1 MDELLVCCAV
11 TMERRTKSDTLFF
24 VSLFYFFFGIMPF
37 EWHCG
42 EVKCVWNEMTIS
54 KIHIYSVRWRSFRRL
69 AICGQITWY
78 THIAHCAFALLTFRA
93 MKRNYMVHWIRCG
106 FCPWRCVRISVRD
119 FGVWWNACSNQWRN
133 SSTARSMKMFGFV
146 FIHDGCHP
154 LIQISRLSTKSS
166 IRVERNKFESNFEIV
181 YRDKTRHMIQTK
193 VSNVCSRCQ
202 ENWYSA
208 IGWIVVCSI
217 RSVRWQKW
225 KWKQTNDL
233 IVVIDLNS
241 SSSEQS
247 D

>member
-1 MDELLVCCAV
+1 MSNVYEMKWQLAKYIYIRYGGGLLDASRFAAKLHG
-11 TMERRTKSDTLFF
+11 TRTSHIVHLRCWLFVQWSEIIWCIEFGSAF
-24 VSLFYFFFGIMPF
+24 V
-37 EWHCG
+37 
-42 EVKCVWNEMTIS
+42 
-54 KIHIYSVRWRSFRRL
+54 
-69 AICGQITWY
+69 
-78 THIAHCAFALLTFRA
+78 
-93 MKRNYMVHWIRCG
+93 
-106 FCPWRCVRISVRD
+106 RCVRISVRD